1 MFELIRKSIL
11 AGIGAIA
18 YTEEKTQ
25 ELIAEFVQKGE
36 LTQKEG
42 DSLFHELQ
50 HAVDNQKTKITATV
64 EEQVTKIL
72 HELNVVTKKDLAE
85 LEQTMKKEFTKI
97 EKQIAKLEKEDK

>member
-25 ELIAEFVQKGE
+25 KLIQDFVEKGE
-36 LTQKEG
+36 LSQKEG

-50 HAVDNQKTKITATV
+50 QAVEDQRTKITTTV

-72 HELNVVTKKDLAE
+72 HELHLVTKSDLSE
-85 LEQTMKKEFTKI
+85 LEQTMKKEFTK
-97 EKQIAKLEKEDK
+97 LEK